1 MINTVSLTGRL
12 TNDINV
18 RETKNSKVGNFTI
31 AVQRNFGEKEA
42 DFIQVTVFNKVAENM
57 KKFTSKGDLVGVVGR
72 LQTSNYEKDGQTIYV
87 TQVVSNDITFLET
100 KNSKDTTSEEVTEE
114 SPTNETEK
122 IEITDEPLPF

>member
-87 TQVVSNDITFLET
+87 TQVVSKDITFLET

-114 SPTNETEK
+114 SPTNETER
-122 IEITDEPLPF
+122 IEFTDEPLPF

>member
-18 RETKNSKVGNFTI
+18 RETKNSQVGNFTI

>member
-18 RETKNSKVGNFTI
+18 REKKNSKVGNFTI

-114 SPTNETEK
+114 SPTNETER

>member
-18 RETKNSKVGNFTI
+18 RETKNGKVGNFTI

-100 KNSKDTTSEEVTEE
+100 KNSKNTTSEEVTEE
-114 SPTNETEK
+114 IPTNETER

>member
-18 RETKNSKVGNFTI
+18 RETKNSQVGNFTI

-87 TQVVSNDITFLET
+87 TQVVSSDITFLET

>member
-18 RETKNSKVGNFTI
+18 RETKNSQVGNFTI

-114 SPTNETEK
+114 IPTNETER

>member
-18 RETKNSKVGNFTI
+18 RETKNSQVGNFTI

-100 KNSKDTTSEEVTEE
+100 KNSKNTTSEEVTEE
-114 SPTNETEK
+114 IPTNETER

>member
-18 RETKNSKVGNFTI
+18 RETKNSQVGNFTI

-87 TQVVSNDITFLET
+87 TQVVSNDIT
-100 KNSKDTTSEEVTEE
+100 
-114 SPTNETEK
+114 
-122 IEITDEPLPF
+122 

>member
-18 RETKNSKVGNFTI
+18 RETKNSKIGNFTI

-114 SPTNETEK
+114 SPTNETER

>member
-18 RETKNSKVGNFTI
+18 RETKNSQVGNFTI

-114 SPTNETEK
+114 SPTNETER

>member
-114 SPTNETEK
+114 SPTNETER